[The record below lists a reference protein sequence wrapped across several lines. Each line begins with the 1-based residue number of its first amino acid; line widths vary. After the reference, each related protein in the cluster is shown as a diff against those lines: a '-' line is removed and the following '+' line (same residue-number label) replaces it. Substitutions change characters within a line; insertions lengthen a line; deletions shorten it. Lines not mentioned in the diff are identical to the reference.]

1 MENEFKVV
9 NTYIK
14 CFAER
19 DYTSDKK
26 YRKVYE
32 LNNGE
37 LIIEQL
43 RAGNLTPI
51 TRNEFETGILD
62 GHK

>member
-1 MENEFKVV
+1 MNNEFRVV
-9 NTYIK
+9 KTYIK
-14 CFAER
+14 LFAER
-19 DYTSDKK
+19 EYVNDKK

-37 LIIEQL
+37 YIIEQL
-43 RAGNLTPI
+43 RAGSLSPLSI
-51 TRNEFETGILD
+51 NEFETGILD